1 MSAWPRS
8 ERPTVVHLVESLG
21 RGGLERVVETLA
33 CGLHND
39 HFEVSVLTLTGE
51 GPVAD
56 AIRRQGVIVERA
68 GCPATLRPATVAQLA
83 RRLRTVDASVIH
95 GHGWLAGALAR
106 LAGWRAGIPC
116 RVAHRH
122 TTDEGETLRH
132 RLFERAVSGLGHTM
146 CCSEA
151 VRASAILENGAN
163 PLRTDVVYNGVSLG
177 RFGRRV
183 PATKKTCP
191 TLINVASLRRLKGHR
206 VLLESA
212 ARLSAKGVTF
222 RLQLVGDGPER
233 DYLERVTRALDLTH
247 RVEFLGERDDVPALL
262 ARADVFV
269 FPTTGRE
276 GLGLA
281 AIEAMAA
288 GLPVVASEIGGLPE
302 VVRQGRTGY
311 LVPPG
316 DPVALENAILELLSD
331 PEHARELGAEGRR
344 RVEAHFDSETM
355 IARVEAAYR
364 RDLEPATS
372 PRTILYLSSR
382 GTRFGGGQASL
393 KMLASGVAEA
403 GYRPFV
409 VVPESGDLTEE
420 LAGEGVPTALLPLP
434 PLRSLRV
441 DRALVAALR
450 LRRLAKR
457 LRPEVVHV
465 DGTRGALYALGLP
478 ASIHRVWHLRD
489 FRSDPLDPWLAPHFD
504 RLVSVCT
511 AGLVN
516 RFPSDA
522 HERAVVVPNA
532 VPDHRAGNDREAT
545 RRRLG
550 IGCDDFVLLVAGR
563 VERPKGC
570 GDLVEALVRLDRGGI
585 DARAVLA
592 GEADPDEAARIL
604 DLAERRRVGW
614 RLMLLGQRDD
624 LADLMEAADIL
635 VHPSWY
641 EAAPR
646 VVLEAMAAG
655 LPVVATSVGGVPEIL
670 DGCGVLVSERD
681 PEALARAIAALARD
695 PERRR
700 ALGERGRERH
710 RRYYAPERHLAT
722 MVDLYDTLLGV
733 ERTRRRAA

>member
-1 MSAWPRS
+1 MSAGPRGD
-8 ERPTVVHLVESLG
+8 RPTVVHLVESLG
-21 RGGLERVVETLA
+21 RGGLEQIVETLA
-33 CGLHND
+33 CGLHGD
-39 HFEVSVLTLTGE
+39 RFDVSVLTLTGE

-56 AIRRQGVIVERA
+56 AIRRRGVIVERA
-68 GCPATLRPATVAQLA
+68 GCPPVLRPATVGQLA
-83 RRLRTVDASVIH
+83 RRLRAVDERVVH

-132 RLFERAVSGLGHTM
+132 RIFERAVGGLGRTI

-151 VRASAILENGAN
+151 VRASAILENGAS
-163 PLRTDVVYNGVSLG
+163 PLRTEVVYNGVSVG
-177 RFGRRV
+177 RFGRRL
-183 PATKKTCP
+183 PAPKKTSP

-212 ARLSAKGVTF
+212 SRLSARGVRF

-233 DYLERVTRALDLTH
+233 DYLERVTRALGLED

-262 ARADVFV
+262 ARADLFV

-311 LVPPG
+311 LVSPG
-316 DPVALENAILELLSD
+316 DPDALEKAILDLLSE
-331 PEHARELGAEGRR
+331 PEHARALGAEGRR
-344 RVEAHFDSETM
+344 RVEAHFGSEAM
-355 IARVEAAYR
+355 VARVEATYR

-372 PRTILYLSSR
+372 PRTILHLSSR
-382 GTRFGGGQASL
+382 GTRFGGGQAGL
-393 KMLASGVAEA
+393 KMLASGVADA

-409 VVPESGDLTEE
+409 VVPESGDLTAE
-420 LAGEGVPTALLPLP
+420 LTGEGVPTALLPMP
-434 PLRSLRV
+434 PLRSLRI
-441 DRALVAALR
+441 DRAFMAALR
-450 LRRLAKR
+450 LRRLAR
-457 LRPEVVHV
+457 TLRPEVVHV

-478 ASIHRVWHLRD
+478 ASIRRVWHLRD
-489 FRSDPLDPWLAPHFD
+489 FRSDPLDAWLAPHFD

-511 AGLVN
+511 AGIVN
-516 RFPSDA
+516 RFPFDTR
-522 HERAVVVPNA
+522 ERAVVVPNA
-532 VPDHRAGNDREAT
+532 VPAHRAGSERDAI

-550 IGCDDFVLLVAGR
+550 VGSDDFLLLTAGR
-563 VERPKGC
+563 VERQKGT
-570 GDLVEALVRLDRGGI
+570 GDLVEALARLDRGGI
-585 DARAVLA
+585 DTRVVLA
-592 GEADPDEAARIL
+592 GEADPDEATRIL
-604 DLAERRRVGW
+604 DLAERHRVGW
-614 RLMLLGQRDD
+614 RLMLLGHRDD
-624 LADLMEAADIL
+624 LAELMEAADLL

-646 VVLEAMAAG
+646 VVLEALAAG

-670 DGCGVLVSERD
+670 GGCGVLVPVRD
-681 PEALARAIAALARD
+681 PEALAHAIAALVLD
-695 PERRR
+695 PARRR
-700 ALGERGRERH
+700 TLGERGRERY
-710 RRYYAPERHLAT
+710 RRYYTPERHLAA
-722 MVDLYDTLLGV
+722 MVDLYDALLGV
-733 ERTRRRAA
+733 ERVQRKVA